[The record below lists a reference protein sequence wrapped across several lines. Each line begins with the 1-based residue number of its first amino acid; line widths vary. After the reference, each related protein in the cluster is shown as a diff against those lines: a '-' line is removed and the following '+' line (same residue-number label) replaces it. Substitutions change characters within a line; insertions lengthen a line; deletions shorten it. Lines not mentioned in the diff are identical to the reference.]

1 MGTTSTRNAFKGY
14 GYQEWVYLN
23 FVYKMDLDNKITYID
38 AEISRDNPKTT
49 KFDDIILK
57 DMGNNNYYIQVKDY
71 ENFNIDNVSIQEN
84 KVKIKGY
91 KDIPFNAKDINIV
104 VFQSNFECDNEI
116 LGIKAKLIDSVYFI
130 PLTIENAED
139 QIGRYFDIDRKESI
153 DDLIYNNLHNGQFEF
168 HKKNLPPHNIYPIK
182 LNQKTI
188 LLRKIPDEEDIKK
201 GVHWC
206 IGPPGIGKSHLV
218 SEFEDKYENPL
229 IYRFHIGNDD
239 LYKDERL
246 VFYNFLQNLSYEL
259 FKNSSL
265 HSQDEIIQ
273 KLEESN
279 RIILIDGL
287 DHVENY
293 REDQLEFFI
302 NFIECLDNTKTI
314 IFSRPLRNY
323 PEMKNKHTIRNWFKD
338 ETYYY
343 LNEEYPSLNEN
354 YKKLYDVTNGYPIII
369 YYLAEHIK
377 NGGDLS
383 EYSEKIKTINEYYN
397 KITEKIRYENL
408 LKIFLTIPSY
418 VLKEEIL
425 SLLDEDKSEMLFE
438 FIDEHPYLFN
448 SEMNRLNLFHD
459 SFNNYLRINLDASN
473 RILDCI
479 KENILSIN
487 IEYLSRFHTIDFQ
500 DEEFIKEVLRKYSNF
515 KTFKKLSSSFDFE
528 SVHLFYLNLRKILK
542 DYPNT
547 LNIYQYY
554 SFILIYMIIDRNDY
568 YDNFILFYQIFR
580 YADWNEY
587 NESDIYSNGVMWSL
601 YQYYKEKKLYSFE
614 RLIENKSDYE
624 KNRLKYELNR
634 EWYVEKLFYSK
645 EDCEIADEDVIEEII
660 RYKFDYRL
668 FEDYLAYIW
677 INTCEHSKY
686 YQFIDNFINK
696 TWNCSDDMEFNK
708 ILNELKIHTISAQ
721 SILNGAKLRIY
732 QCGYLEDEN
741 IYLKST
747 LSDYVKNNLN
757 KKSSDLYMELLGYLR
772 LNNTLK
778 IDFDY
783 SEIFKYFN
791 MYSSHKDYSVE
802 TMDTAL
808 LIFEKHDC
816 INVDDSIT
824 LILNTMNKSEKG
836 IRHLSLDYIAE
847 KTPDKIEKILDS
859 FDLDFD
865 SQIGYLDE
873 DKINKFP
880 EKIVFKNF
888 FKFNSGRQI
897 DFDNIKNILN
907 SNYKNK
913 LLLHLKFL
921 KLNVYNVPK
930 GCIQFFEENDI
941 MYEERKDNNRF
952 YDESDKT
959 ILERGYLKSDDL
971 DEIKL
976 ERLTH
981 LELARLQNGNHDCM
995 TYPDFFK
1002 IYDDEIIKEDFLLI
1016 IHNSITT
1023 NVYFSDKFF
1032 ANMYYCLGNIPYII
1046 DYYNIEIDWNILFNI
1061 FKRFIEESSIPF

>member
-1 MGTTSTRNAFKGY
+1 MGNTITRNAFKGY
-14 GYQEWVYLN
+14 GYQKWVYLN
-23 FVYKMDLDNKITYID
+23 FVYKMDLNNKITYID
-38 AEISRDNPKTT
+38 AEISRDESKTT

-57 DMGNNNYYIQVKDY
+57 DIDNNTYYIQAKDY
-71 ENFNIDNVSIQEN
+71 ENFNIDNVSIKEN

-91 KDIPFNAKDINIV
+91 EDIPFKKEDTNIV

-130 PLTIENAED
+130 PLTIANSEK
-139 QIGRYFDIDRKESI
+139 QIGRYFDINREKSVHN
-153 DDLIYNNLHNGQFEF
+153 LIYNNLHNGQFEF
-168 HKKNLPPHNIYPIK
+168 HKKNLPPYTIYPIK

-188 LLRKIPDEEDIKK
+188 LLRKIPDENRVQK

-218 SEFEDKYENPL
+218 SEFEDKYENTL

-239 LYKDERL
+239 LYKDDRV
-246 VFYNFLQNLSYEL
+246 VFYNFLQNLSCEL

-265 HSQDEIIQ
+265 HSQEEIIQ

-279 RIILIDGL
+279 RILLIDGL

-323 PEMKNKHTIRNWFKD
+323 SEMKNKHTIRNWFKD

-343 LNEEYPSLNEN
+343 LNEEYPSLNDYYE
-354 YKKLYDVTNGYPIII
+354 KLYDVTAGYPIII

-383 EYSEKIKTINEYYN
+383 EYSEKIESINDYYD
-397 KITEKIRYENL
+397 KIIRKIKYKNL

-418 VLKEEIL
+418 VLTEEIS
-425 SLLDEDKSEMLFE
+425 SLLDEDNSEMLFE
-438 FIDEHPYLFN
+438 FIEEHPYLFN
-448 SEMNRLNLFHD
+448 SAMNRLNLFHD
-459 SFNNYLRINLDASN
+459 SFNNYLRIKLDASN
-473 RILDCI
+473 RILDRI

-500 DEEFIKEVLRKYSNF
+500 DEEFVKEVLRKYSNF
-515 KTFKKLSSSFDFE
+515 ETFKELSSNFDFE
-528 SVHLFYLNLRKILK
+528 SVKIFYLNLRKILK
-542 DYPNT
+542 GYPNT

-554 SFILIYMIIDRNDY
+554 SFILIYMIVDRNDY
-568 YDNFILFYQIFR
+568 FDNFSLFYQIFR
-580 YADWNEY
+580 YADWNGY

-601 YQYYKEKKLYSFE
+601 YQYYKEKNVYSFE
-614 RLIENKSDYE
+614 KLLENEYYDEEELIQ
-624 KNRLKYELNR
+624 ELNR
-634 EWYVEKLFYSK
+634 EWDIEKLFYSE
-645 EDCEIADEDVIEEII
+645 EDCEIADENVIEDII
-660 RYKFDYRL
+660 RYEFNYRL
-668 FEDYLAYIW
+668 LEDYLAYVW
-677 INTCEHSKY
+677 INNCENSKY
-686 YQFIDNFINK
+686 YPFIDNFVNK
-696 TWNCSDDMEFNK
+696 SWNWSDDMEFNK
-708 ILNELKIHTISAQ
+708 ILDELKIRTMPARN
-721 SILNGAKLRIY
+721 ILNGAKLRIY

-747 LSDYVKNNLN
+747 LSEHIKNNLN
-757 KKSSDLYMELLGYLR
+757 KMSCDLYIELLGYLR
-772 LNNTLK
+772 FNNTLK
-778 IDFDY
+778 VDFDY

-791 MYSSHKDYSVE
+791 MYSFHKDYSVE
-802 TMDTAL
+802 TLDTAL
-808 LIFEKHDC
+808 LIFEKHGC
-816 INVDDSIT
+816 ILEEESMN

-836 IRHLSLDYIAE
+836 IHHLSLDYIAE
-847 KTPDKIEKILDS
+847 KAPDKIERILDS
-859 FDLDFD
+859 YDLDFD

-888 FKFNSGRQI
+888 FKFNSSREI
-897 DFDNIKNILN
+897 DFNNINHILK
-907 SNYKNK
+907 SNYKK
-913 LLLHLKFL
+913 QLLLHLKFL
-921 KLNVYNVPK
+921 KLRVYNVPN

-941 MYEERKDNNRF
+941 MYEKCKDDDRIP
-952 YDESDKT
+952 DESDKT
-959 ILERGYLKSDDL
+959 ILERGYLKSNDL

-976 ERLTH
+976 EGLTH
-981 LELARLQNGNHDCM
+981 LDLARLQNGNHDCM
-995 TYPDFFK
+995 TYPDLFK

-1016 IHNSITT
+1016 IHDSITT

-1032 ANMYYCLGNIPYII
+1032 ANMYYCLGNIPYLINQ
-1046 DYYNIEIDWNILFNI
+1046 YNIEIDWNNLFYI
-1061 FKRFIEESSIPF
+1061 FKTFIEESCIPF